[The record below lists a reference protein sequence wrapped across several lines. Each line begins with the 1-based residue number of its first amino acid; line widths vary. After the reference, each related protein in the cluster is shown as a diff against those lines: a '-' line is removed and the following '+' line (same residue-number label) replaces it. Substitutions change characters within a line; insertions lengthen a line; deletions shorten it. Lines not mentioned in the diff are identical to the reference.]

1 MKKGERGVFVRI
13 LVLTK
18 NVLAEQELQQQLQ
31 ELDHEVYCSPSECYQ
46 VISTLKER
54 PIELFFDVVIPSAML
69 TNAEVEVIQQALAS
83 KPLVCL
89 PRMTHSSKEQ
99 LREQLY
105 EISVTEAIQGI
116 RPTPGKQEI
125 NFKLSGKEG
134 ALFDLLQSKGTWVS
148 RQEASRTLWEKEPT
162 NSTLSQLSNLVKRIN
177 AKFEKFQSNYCIETG
192 WKNGYFLDK
201 KRKE

>member
-1 MKKGERGVFVRI
+1 MRI

-46 VISTLKER
+46 VISTTKDR

-89 PRMTHSSKEQ
+89 PRMAHSSKEQ

-105 EISVTEAIQGI
+105 EVSVTEALDGT
-116 RPTPGKQEI
+116 RRTHGDQEI
-125 NFKLSGKEG
+125 NVKLSRKEQ

-148 RQEASRTLWEKEPT
+148 RQEASRTLWETEPT
-162 NSTLSQLSNLVKRIN
+162 NSTLSQLSSLAKRMN
-177 AKFEKFQSNYCIETG
+177 TKFEKSHSNYSIETG
-192 WKNGYFLDK
+192 WREGYRLKDT
-201 KRKE
+201 R